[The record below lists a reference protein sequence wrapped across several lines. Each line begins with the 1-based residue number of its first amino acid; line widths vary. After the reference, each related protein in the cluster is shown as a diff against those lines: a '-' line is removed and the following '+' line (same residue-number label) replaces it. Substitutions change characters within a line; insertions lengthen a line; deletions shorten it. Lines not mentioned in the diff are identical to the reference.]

1 VIITFTEGSATDF
14 VGRTISEKLSEIW
27 GQPVTVENQ
36 AGAGGT
42 IGANVVA
49 KAAPDGYTL
58 LVHSSGFAVNPSLY
72 TSLPYQ
78 PSKDFKAIA
87 LLARQPLALVVGS
100 SAEAE
105 TTSDII
111 AAARNKPGE
120 IKFGSPGTGS
130 AAHLVAEKFVSET
143 GTKMVHVPFK
153 GGPETVAST
162 SNGDVLFSF
171 LPVSLALK
179 GVNSGKL
186 RALGVTSSERTSAMP
201 DVPTIAEAGLP
212 GFESSI
218 WWGIW
223 APAGLPQNVA
233 DKLEKDISLA
243 LASPD
248 VLDKFNKRAFEPMEL
263 SQGEF
268 SDFVDKEMA
277 DVASLVKEA
286 GIQPE

>member
-1 VIITFTEGSATDF
+1 
-14 VGRTISEKLSEIW
+14 
-27 GQPVTVENQ
+27 
-36 AGAGGT
+36 
-42 IGANVVA
+42 
-49 KAAPDGYTL
+49 
-58 LVHSSGFAVNPSLY
+58 
-72 TSLPYQ
+72 
-78 PSKDFKAIA
+78 
-87 LLARQPLALVVGS
+87 
-100 SAEAE
+100 
-105 TTSDII
+105 
-111 AAARNKPGE
+111 
-120 IKFGSPGTGS
+120 
-130 AAHLVAEKFVSET
+130 
-143 GTKMVHVPFK
+143 MVHVPFK